1 VAITELAERTRQR
14 LVALLADDTPD
25 TRSLVRRLRD
35 LRTLDGIPSFAAT
48 IHLLAHLEMAD
59 EVAEVLLC
67 DILDHREKISRALA
81 RDPGLRVATIDYLT
95 NIERRLVSPIILEMS
110 TFEET
115 ERSAVTDSLTSL
127 YNRRFF
133 LLALDREIRRS
144 RRYGLVFTLAMLDL
158 DRFKHVNDSF
168 GHLFGDLVLRRVA
181 RLIRRAIREPDVACR
196 YGGEEFALILPETDR
211 LGAHTVAERVRR
223 RVEKAFAERTTGGR
237 EVRMTLSGGVAP
249 YPTDGE
255 TLDDLVRRADESLY
269 RAKDLGGNKIVIH
282 HSERRAA
289 VRYPTRPDARV
300 TMARGETPSAVAVV
314 PLNLSAA
321 GALVETREAYLAA
334 EPVRLV
340 LGGGA
345 AGGQRWEIPGRVVR
359 VEPPAE
365 PAQRFRVGVV
375 FEAPLPQGC
384 LASQVLREGPSSRAA
399 TGGSH

>member
-81 RDPGLRVATIDYLT
+81 RDPGLRVATVDYLT
-95 NIERRLVSPIILEMS
+95 NVERRLVSPIILEMS

-158 DRFKHVNDSF
+158 
-168 GHLFGDLVLRRVA
+168 G
-181 RLIRRAIREPDVACR
+181 
-196 YGGEEFALILPETDR
+196 
-211 LGAHTVAERVRR
+211 
-223 RVEKAFAERTTGGR
+223 
-237 EVRMTLSGGVAP
+237 
-249 YPTDGE
+249 
-255 TLDDLVRRADESLY
+255 
-269 RAKDLGGNKIVIH
+269 
-282 HSERRAA
+282 
-289 VRYPTRPDARV
+289 
-300 TMARGETPSAVAVV
+300 
-314 PLNLSAA
+314 
-321 GALVETREAYLAA
+321 
-334 EPVRLV
+334 
-340 LGGGA
+340 
-345 AGGQRWEIPGRVVR
+345 W
-359 VEPPAE
+359 
-365 PAQRFRVGVV
+365 
-375 FEAPLPQGC
+375 
-384 LASQVLREGPSSRAA
+384 SSRWRCSISIVSRTSMTRSA
-399 TGGSH
+399 TSSATWSCVALRV